1 MGDLTLDPPVTRRR
15 LTVEDFHRMG
25 DAGIFGEDD
34 RVELLEGELVNMA
47 PVNSLHAGTVNILT
61 RTFSKLYPRVI
72 VAVQN
77 PLALSATSEVYP
89 DLMLLRPRHDD
100 YASSNPGPGDVLLV
114 AEVAHTTLRYDA
126 GTKARLYAQHGVAEL
141 WVLAVEKQDL
151 LVFREPSLDGY
162 RDTFTLDRGDSITP
176 LLLPDFDVRVAD
188 LFPPA

>member
-1 MGDLTLDPPVTRRR
+1 MGDLTLDPSVTRRR
-15 LTVEDFHRMG
+15 LTVGDFHRMG

-47 PVNSLHAGTVNILT
+47 PVNSLHAGTLNRLNGA
-61 RTFSKLYPRVI
+61 FSPLYPRVI

-77 PLALSATSEVYP
+77 PLALGATSEVYP

-114 AEVAHTTLRYDA
+114 AEVAHTTLRYDS

-141 WVLAVEKQDL
+141 WVLAVEEKEL
-151 LVFREPSLDGY
+151 LVFREPGLDGY
-162 RDTFTLDRGDSITP
+162 RDTRTLDRGASITP
-176 LLLPDFDVRVAD
+176 LLLPDFEVRVAD
-188 LFPPA
+188 LFPQA